1 MYHWILSH
9 PDLAP
14 HLNQARDSRAEALS
28 AGSYQAIKAVGSAL
42 DGLIA
47 GATRL
52 AKGYRAWRNRR
63 AAITGLRRLD
73 NRLLRDIGID
83 RSEIVSVVLAVEAQE
98 KAAES
103 KATGAPPVASYD
115 HSRVLRLAD
124 ADARNDNRGPAL
136 PRAACG

>member
-28 AGSYQAIKAVGSAL
+28 AGSYQAIKATGAAL
-42 DGLIA
+42 DALVA
-47 GATRL
+47 GVTRL
-52 AKGYRAWRNRR
+52 AGGYRAWRSRQ
-63 AAITGLRRLD
+63 AAIASLRRLD

-83 RSEIVSVVLAVEAQE
+83 RSEIVSVVLAVEAQQE
-98 KAAES
+98 AAES
-103 KATGAPPVASYD
+103 RTTEAPSVAAYD
-115 HSRVLRLAD
+115 RSRILRLPERASE
-124 ADARNDNRGPAL
+124 NDNRGPAL